1 MSCLTATRNT
11 LTPRDLWPSKKALLA
26 VSNTGSREGDGNDGH
41 LRVHRGRVARG
52 EQGKHSA
59 KAMPREGDAHL
70 LGVEAVPHGVG
81 PTLLDNEEVACLASL
96 APWQKE
102 MKKCAIE

>member
-1 MSCLTATRNT
+1 
-11 LTPRDLWPSKKALLA
+11 
-26 VSNTGSREGDGNDGH
+26 
-41 LRVHRGRVARG
+41 
-52 EQGKHSA
+52 
-59 KAMPREGDAHL
+59 MPREGDAHL